1 MAPCSCAVS
10 AEYAELHPPDLL
22 EDESLLARIECLE
35 TPQKEG
41 LFSRKFDP
49 RKSCAK
55 TLSDIRGGNGGTT
68 LHLPFSGFSHQAV
81 PGKQKQIKQRISS
94 EEKAGTPP
102 SSESHSSSSPL
113 SCSVSPSFRD
123 AVALLQRLV
132 PPPVS
137 CSSLPLL
144 ASPDSSPRFFP
155 PECPSVSSLSSL
167 ASALGSKHL
176 QPSSCASSL
185 SAPSELPSVSLAD
198 SPAPVSLSSCDASP
212 CSSNSSSSSVSPSSS
227 HIPHILASLTAT
239 HADAHTQ
246 LHRNT
251 REAVEACSS
260 LSGEETGKPCLPQ
273 VASPS
278 AEVPRP
284 ASKHR
289 EKPLSRLCL
298 TTVQATSG
306 ETEEKGVLLEASGE
320 LKRLRSRGEFGS
332 RDQSV
337 ELRSIGLFL
346 LSLLPDS
353 DFRFGGVPESGDTQF
368 PFGNRSESS
377 DFFSCLGVAEEE
389 RDVRVSPRDAN
400 EKRRGEKRCEWSPVS
415 KIRNPQTDKTDEIA
429 HSGALPD
436 LNKRAVQSILDAVAV
451 YVQSRELASRDAS
464 GSPSLPSV
472 ELGNSATREAPFLRV
487 EVCSDGAKDLE
498 SLQVSTRSPLPA
510 PLSSELFFLS
520 VLHRVNG
527 ATTPSVSHSSSASL
541 RVEFPQRQ
549 LHLCTLK
556 ALRALQGVPGW
567 TSTAASILAL
577 WLTDFRYQFSGSL
590 ETPRDALLDEERLG
604 LAWQL
609 VCGEAGGLGLLLE
622 ALRRPAAS
630 KSLSRRILA
639 EDARVCA
646 QDRKRHEEKEQGVAK
661 AGEAGR
667 GRGDMSE
674 KDKVC
679 VCAPRAS
686 STFSVEKARFFASLL
701 GLLFA
706 PLTTLTCR
714 SRTAALVAWMLCEES
729 GNAEECS
736 NPNTDKREKRANEE
750 ENETSLLCL
759 LLNRLCDSLPT
770 LSPLFQRREGETWR
784 RRERKEEE
792 RTTNTV
798 CTSEDR
804 EGCALLAL
812 LELLDALVELLA
824 CSFFYKS
831 AGARCTYTSREQR
844 RARDGQVENGE
855 EGESGSDVVARK
867 ADGSTSPVKKS
878 TVPAAA
884 DVCRVLLVLRTA
896 EVLTACAT
904 GDSSLFCSLSSFSV
918 LFEKVP
924 SPIAPNYMALCSL
937 TKLVPLL
944 TQCDSSSSSF
954 SVSSSSLPSYSPFSS
969 SVSSSA
975 EAFQS
980 GEEEERASRSSFK
993 TVSALC
999 VSVLQCVARALSR
1012 SACVLRSDLQAEVR
1026 DRGHRREEE
1035 TQRGDKETV
1044 GRKAGFMA
1052 SRSREDVRGGEEDV
1066 QAERG
1071 ESKEAR
1077 EGDEQKGAARRLF
1090 AEAAQAESAGE
1101 TGGSS
1106 AEGENAVPS
1115 RFAVDGAVCKEREMH
1130 KTFGLVSNSAVFFG
1144 FFSPLI
1150 FSRGSANY
1158 VNSINLLVDSLTP
1171 TRPSPSSASPSPSSS
1186 SSSASSSSCHPSL
1199 LHNGS
1204 ASPAS
1209 LSLSSSP
1216 SSDSCSESAAV
1227 LAHHREGTAR
1237 RPLYKILVLSLTR
1250 ALRLPADLRA
1260 APQRQAPPALAL
1272 EPRPHGP
1279 RKQET
1284 KEGDSGEERKEGQER
1299 AEDLELAKALV
1310 RVWRFL
1316 ASEVEAL
1323 GTLAPHAGAKK
1334 ESFAEEESAER
1345 GVFSRSLKEAETRPQ
1360 TRRCHRPGSGGQRET
1375 KEPNRQGNGRE
1386 SDEQGAEGDES
1397 NEGCHGDMSSCVRRA
1412 AFLNLL
1418 LDERGVVED
1427 LFVSLLAAWRAVLFS
1442 GSLFHSG
1449 GLNRRKSKDTRGDV
1463 RPRKSARD
1471 GSFSDL
1477 DRSSS
1482 QDSCY
1487 SFGNK
1492 AHKAAVVQAIA
1503 EASAPSSGVSLSPP
1517 LSAAAVSLLFSPI
1530 ELLILLHETMQK
1542 CTLGLLREEQRSRGG
1557 GGETSE
1563 RRKLFCLLE
1572 PLWKVTVATCETV
1585 WSVASS
1591 LSSPTPESSLSNAES
1606 LPFHAQQSLL
1616 SAFSRCMRERLL
1628 PLLLASARLPLCL
1641 PAGANHPLLSALPVL
1656 TAGPATR
1663 LTCLCGLPPAAGKE
1677 TSARR
1682 QGDACGE
1689 KDTETD
1695 ADDRLRAKARLG
1707 RGARE
1712 EGSPADRRQCL
1723 CGSVFLALHSLLL
1736 RSSCALLSDV
1746 PAAFGCSFSPQQR
1759 VRQNACLSS
1768 SENSF
1773 PSPNTVNTGA
1783 GGPAFVACKNVD
1795 ARTALRVR
1803 LGASVE
1809 SERPSISFLAPPL
1822 RVENEVS
1829 RQRDALGRLHPVCS
1843 SSSLETVEPESK
1855 RTFVLEERTVGLS
1868 TSERAAVGGPGRR
1881 SAFRE
1886 RRLSSLPPV
1895 AEWLQRHSR
1904 EDTLSSAYEILHATL
1919 RTLSEMIP
1927 SSETKQRDTLSCPY
1941 PFSPSSPP
1949 LSFSSSSSS
1958 LPSSSSPLS
1967 FSSRS
1972 SAVPD
1977 TQCCRS
1983 PLSAWG
1989 SAECGEEATES
2000 RSVCTAAHEFS
2011 KDLVRSSWQRLFDT
2025 ATLYS
2030 DLRVPILLLAERLFH
2045 ASPEETA
2052 TPKAQPE
2059 SLHTAVPLGG
2069 EERKRRLQFEGD
2081 SQEIRRK
2088 WQEADEQAHQE
2099 RVVLSFYRQT
2109 VRAVL
2114 LQFFHVS
2121 VSEETRMKENSN
2133 HRDRESC
2140 LEEEQ
2145 RREVCRL
2152 LRLRSVAAMHA
2163 PVVPKEDGLLKSRT
2177 ERRGESEDGARP
2189 LSATQSSKETEKE
2202 DTERGETAGKDTE
2215 RNEET
2220 KGKEKEESERNAK
2233 GAVPGEIEEMKTTT
2247 TDVEVEEEGE
2257 TRKNERGRTRRYGTL
2272 LAWLQQEGEEE
2283 ELLLLSLAR
2292 LAALLGSLE
2301 EEEGD
2306 RREGERRPRS
2316 VFLKEMHHL
2325 LLAAY
2330 EQECEDRKE
2339 PERL

>member
-49 RKSCAK
+49 RKSRAK
-55 TLSDIRGGNGGTT
+55 ALSDIRGGNGGTT

-212 CSSNSSSSSVSPSSS
+212 CCSNSSSSSVSPSSS

-278 AEVPRP
+278 AELPRP

-298 TTVQATSG
+298 TTVQATCG

-429 HSGALPD
+429 LSGALPD

-487 EVCSDGAKDLE
+487 EVCSDGEKDLE

-527 ATTPSVSHSSSASL
+527 ATTPSVSRSSSASL

-567 TSTAASILAL
+567 TSTAASLLAL

-729 GNAEECS
+729 RNGEECS

-784 RRERKEEE
+784 RQERKEEE

-831 AGARCTYTSREQR
+831 VGARCTYSSREQR

-954 SVSSSSLPSYSPFSS
+954 SVSSSFLSSYSPFSS

-980 GEEEERASRSSFK
+980 GEEEERASHSSFK

-1026 DRGHRREEE
+1026 DRRHRREEE

-1090 AEAAQAESAGE
+1090 AEAAQAESAGV
-1101 TGGSS
+1101 TGGS
-1106 AEGENAVPS
+1106 
-1115 RFAVDGAVCKEREMH
+1115 
-1130 KTFGLVSNSAVFFG
+1130 
-1144 FFSPLI
+1144 
-1150 FSRGSANY
+1150 
-1158 VNSINLLVDSLTP
+1158 
-1171 TRPSPSSASPSPSSS
+1171 
-1186 SSSASSSSCHPSL
+1186 
-1199 LHNGS
+1199 
-1204 ASPAS
+1204 
-1209 LSLSSSP
+1209 
-1216 SSDSCSESAAV
+1216 
-1227 LAHHREGTAR
+1227 
-1237 RPLYKILVLSLTR
+1237 
-1250 ALRLPADLRA
+1250 
-1260 APQRQAPPALAL
+1260 
-1272 EPRPHGP
+1272 
-1279 RKQET
+1279 
-1284 KEGDSGEERKEGQER
+1284 
-1299 AEDLELAKALV
+1299 
-1310 RVWRFL
+1310 
-1316 ASEVEAL
+1316 
-1323 GTLAPHAGAKK
+1323 
-1334 ESFAEEESAER
+1334 FAE
-1345 GVFSRSLKEAETRPQ
+1345 
-1360 TRRCHRPGSGGQRET
+1360 
-1375 KEPNRQGNGRE
+1375 
-1386 SDEQGAEGDES
+1386 
-1397 NEGCHGDMSSCVRRA
+1397 
-1412 AFLNLL
+1412 
-1418 LDERGVVED
+1418 
-1427 LFVSLLAAWRAVLFS
+1427 
-1442 GSLFHSG
+1442 
-1449 GLNRRKSKDTRGDV
+1449 
-1463 RPRKSARD
+1463 
-1471 GSFSDL
+1471 
-1477 DRSSS
+1477 
-1482 QDSCY
+1482 
-1487 SFGNK
+1487 
-1492 AHKAAVVQAIA
+1492 
-1503 EASAPSSGVSLSPP
+1503 
-1517 LSAAAVSLLFSPI
+1517 
-1530 ELLILLHETMQK
+1530 
-1542 CTLGLLREEQRSRGG
+1542 
-1557 GGETSE
+1557 
-1563 RRKLFCLLE
+1563 
-1572 PLWKVTVATCETV
+1572 
-1585 WSVASS
+1585 
-1591 LSSPTPESSLSNAES
+1591 
-1606 LPFHAQQSLL
+1606 
-1616 SAFSRCMRERLL
+1616 
-1628 PLLLASARLPLCL
+1628 
-1641 PAGANHPLLSALPVL
+1641 
-1656 TAGPATR
+1656 
-1663 LTCLCGLPPAAGKE
+1663 AAGKE

-1695 ADDRLRAKARLG
+1695 TDDRLRAKARLG

-1723 CGSVFLALHSLLL
+1723 CGSVFVALHSLLL

-1746 PAAFGCSFSPQQR
+1746 PAAFGFSFSPQQR

-1868 TSERAAVGGPGRR
+1868 TSERPAVGGPGRR

-1927 SSETKQRDTLSCPY
+1927 SSETKQRDTLLCPY
-1941 PFSPSSPP
+1941 PVSPSSPP

-1972 SAVPD
+1972 SSVPD

-1989 SAECGEEATES
+1989 SAEFGEEATES
-2000 RSVCTAAHEFS
+2000 RSVCTAGHEFS

-2052 TPKAQPE
+2052 TPKAQAE
-2059 SLHTAVPLGG
+2059 SLHTAVPLGS
-2069 EERKRRLQFEGD
+2069 EERKRRLQFDGD

-2152 LRLRSVAAMHA
+2152 LRLRSVASMHA
-2163 PVVPKEDGLLKSRT
+2163 LVVPKEDGLLKSRT

-2220 KGKEKEESERNAK
+2220 KGQEKEESERNAK

-2257 TRKNERGRTRRYGTL
+2257 TRKSERGRTRRYGTL

-2292 LAALLGSLE
+2292 LAALLGPLE

-2306 RREGERRPRS
+2306 RREEERRPRS
-2316 VFLKEMHHL
+2316 VSLKEMHHL

-2339 PERL
+2339 PERLPEKTFFDWPVDCHCRPCLEANHDDCVDE